1 MDPGPQPILALG
13 DFLVPGFRDLYAAE
27 NLCVSASESG
37 RARRVGSLTV
47 TGNVLMDARQHLA
60 DYRRLLH
67 VHGGDANVAL
77 QVDALVL
84 QLDDYHRSSTCDA
97 RAFTGISKDG
107 KGGTTFSSKAIVTA
121 VQSCT
126 LLRDSGDLARKM
138 RFAVRLLL
146 PDQADDLTAAI
157 DQGLARAPSAS
168 SLSRWRLAVDV
179 GFMMLMRS
187 LVSQNRKHAVRCL
200 LADSSP
206 QRGFNWLLTEWH
218 TLSPANFSSWVQH
231 FWLLTQN
238 RQKAQ
243 RLSAAVDCSVLGH
256 DQDDLQN
263 QLNVLEVERKQIETL
278 LECSAS
284 FASQPPVDIHLSLP
298 TAQGSKCAG
307 LVHKVHALLHTLYL
321 EVGTWPQVADFLASV
336 RAVTT
341 DFGTEAGLT
350 DTCNVDLTALFP
362 WAATASAP
370 DFDRPQ
376 EADDALLLEPETEE
390 QQPQPQPVPASP
402 LLENKQMDNDE
413 THLILP
419 RLFPLALQV
428 PGALHVLHHAVEELT
443 SAFESYEEWF
453 LPALKAVVGVMGK
466 KCIRERFVSNILRGS
481 EDGKG
486 LEHAVLQLELN
497 LHEARWG
504 TLVNTCKELWN
515 VRVVFTLWNSERV
528 VGGAPAVDAKP
539 GDREIFAQAVVMTQA
554 VTDAS
559 WWCYLSM
566 ILRLARAVDVL
577 EHWMES
583 CSCHWRKFNEDVP
596 LSSNIIFRTRSTC
609 PMAGRRSPELALGKI
624 EDLLKDIFS
633 GQQIYLLAS
642 CGHLSQQD
650 RDKVLMDFSR
660 GEAKLQSFMLL
671 KFSFWT
677 TLPHK
682 LCALGHP
689 SHALARQALLEAQ
702 DLFNEHADSSQHHPL
717 TLHFFRGPLTVHL
730 QDFLSGRKQR
740 EDSFELMQEAAACA
754 FVPCVER
761 SIEARHALLK
771 AKTAVMKKIRPA
783 MFSLALRSHE
793 FYRRCL
799 RDKRLLLQWESHV
812 HRLKSVPKQGLPVL
826 VNHVGFA
833 LHPNMERLQQQG
845 DRVRLR
851 DVAYMLYPRKILMRR
866 NTVQCCTS

>member
-47 TGNVLMDARQHLA
+47 TGHVLLDARQHLA

-97 RAFTGISKDG
+97 RASTGISKDG

-126 LLRDSGDLARKM
+126 LLRDSGDLARQM

-146 PDQADDLTAAI
+146 ADQADDLTAAI

-370 DFDRPQ
+370 DFDR
-376 EADDALLLEPETEE
+376 
-390 QQPQPQPVPASP
+390 
-402 LLENKQMDNDE
+402 K
-413 THLILP
+413 
-419 RLFPLALQV
+419 RLTMHCCWSQ
-428 PGALHVLHHAVEELT
+428 
-443 SAFESYEEWF
+443 
-453 LPALKAVVGVMGK
+453 
-466 KCIRERFVSNILRGS
+466 RLRS
-481 EDGKG
+481 
-486 LEHAVLQLELN
+486 
-497 LHEARWG
+497 
-504 TLVNTCKELWN
+504 
-515 VRVVFTLWNSERV
+515 S
-528 VGGAPAVDAKP
+528 
-539 GDREIFAQAVVMTQA
+539 
-554 VTDAS
+554 S
-559 WWCYLSM
+559 LS
-566 ILRLARAVDVL
+566 
-577 EHWMES
+577 
-583 CSCHWRKFNEDVP
+583 
-596 LSSNIIFRTRSTC
+596 
-609 PMAGRRSPELALGKI
+609 
-624 EDLLKDIFS
+624 
-633 GQQIYLLAS
+633 
-642 CGHLSQQD
+642 LSQF
-650 RDKVLMDFSR
+650 L
-660 GEAKLQSFMLL
+660 
-671 KFSFWT
+671 
-677 TLPHK
+677 
-682 LCALGHP
+682 
-689 SHALARQALLEAQ
+689 QAL
-702 DLFNEHADSSQHHPL
+702 S
-717 TLHFFRGPLTVHL
+717 
-730 QDFLSGRKQR
+730 
-740 EDSFELMQEAAACA
+740 
-754 FVPCVER
+754 
-761 SIEARHALLK
+761 LK
-771 AKTAVMKKIRPA
+771 ISRWTM
-783 MFSLALRSHE
+783 
-793 FYRRCL
+793 
-799 RDKRLLLQWESHV
+799 
-812 HRLKSVPKQGLPVL
+812 
-826 VNHVGFA
+826 
-833 LHPNMERLQQQG
+833 
-845 DRVRLR
+845 VRL
-851 DVAYMLYPRKILMRR
+851 I
-866 NTVQCCTS
+866 